1 MKWEEWIGVLA
12 ALFMVGLIVMTLM
25 PNQVGSLFSGD
36 TGLGQGVK
44 MNVPQ
49 PGAVGPAY
57 VQGQPRALQIAAQ
70 TAPATQPQ
78 ATQPQAVGDA
88 LNPVR
93 NDGGAPVQPGVVPF
107 RQAPLVSFEGTIQQ
121 ISEIQWQ
128 DKQIHIW
135 LSQPG
140 NGELHISVAP
150 SWFLAFMGCTLQHD
164 MQVSGRG
171 FKFDNINK
179 DAVVYA
185 KFLRLG
191 AKRCHLRN
199 DEGFALWSNKLR

>member
-12 ALFMVGLIVMTLM
+12 ALFIAGLIVMAIV
-25 PNQVGSLFSGD
+25 PNQVGSLFSGE
-36 TGLGQGVK
+36 TGLGQVAQF
-44 MNVPQ
+44 NLPQ
-49 PGAVGPAY
+49 PGTVGQIN
-57 VQGQPRALQIAAQ
+57 QGP
-70 TAPATQPQ
+70 QPQ
-78 ATQPQAVGDA
+78 ALQVAAQQPAQNRGGIGKPQAVGDA

-93 NDGGAPVQPGVVPF
+93 NDGGAPVQPGLVPF
-107 RQAPLVSFEGTIQQ
+107 RKAPLIRFDGTIQQ

-135 LSQPG
+135 LSQAG
-140 NGELHISVAP
+140 NRELHISVAP

-171 FKFDNINK
+171 FKFDRVNK
-179 DAVVYA
+179 DAVIYA
-185 KFLRLG
+185 KYLKINGRN
-191 AKRCHLRN
+191 CHLRN